1 MALGVASPAGFG
13 AVRLRAR
20 WQDPVRAGGD
30 GMHVPSIAVRST
42 GGCAGGRET
51 PGGRRAEIG
60 RALVADD

>member
-1 MALGVASPAGFG
+1 
-13 AVRLRAR
+13 
-20 WQDPVRAGGD
+20 
-30 GMHVPSIAVRST
+30 MHVPSIAVRST

>member
-30 GMHVPSIAVRST
+30 GMHIPSIAVRST
-42 GGCAGGRET
+42 GAALAEGK
-51 PGGRRAEIG
+51 GGRR
-60 RALVADD
+60 LDPVAC